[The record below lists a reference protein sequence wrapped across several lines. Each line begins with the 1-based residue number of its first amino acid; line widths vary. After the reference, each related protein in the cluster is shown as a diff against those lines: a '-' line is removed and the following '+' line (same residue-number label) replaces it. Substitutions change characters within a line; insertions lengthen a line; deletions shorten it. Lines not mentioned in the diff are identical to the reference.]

1 MTDTPLTSKPAVTPT
16 EDVQPVRAEHA
27 LDEAKLAA
35 YLAEHIDGFA
45 PPLDLGQCQ
54 GGMSNPTFVITD
66 AAGKRYVLRK
76 KPPGDLL
83 PSAHAVDR
91 EYRVITAL
99 GATDVPVPD
108 TYVLCENKNIIGQ
121 AFYVMGFE
129 NGRVFRTLTLPG
141 MTAGER
147 TAIYAAMG
155 DTLAK
160 LHQVDFNAVGLDTF
174 GRVGGYAER
183 QVARWS
189 KQYEAQKTDDLETM
203 DRLMGWLPA
212 NMPAETETTL
222 VHGDF
227 RLENMIFHPTEA
239 KVLAV
244 VDWELSTLGDP
255 LSDLA
260 YNCLPYYMPDPNRGD
275 ITNVDPTTGIPLMPD
290 YVAAYSTATG
300 RRAEAN
306 WTFYVV
312 LSLFR
317 IAAIAQGVYYR
328 GLQGNA
334 SSPEALK
341 RKDSARNFSGLAW
354 RLVTGQ

>member
-1 MTDTPLTSKPAVTPT
+1 MIATAVTATSDVSPVLDQHQIDEAALIRFFTDHVDGFRPPLT
-16 EDVQPVRAEHA
+16 
-27 LDEAKLAA
+27 
-35 YLAEHIDGFA
+35 
-45 PPLDLGQCQ
+45 LGQCQ
-54 GGMSNPTFVITD
+54 GGMSNPTFVVTD
-66 AAGKRYVLRK
+66 GGGNRYVLRK

-99 GATDVPVPD
+99 TDTDVPVPK
-108 TYVLCENKNIIGQ
+108 TYALCEDETVIGQ
-121 AFYVMGFE
+121 AFYVMAFMD
-129 NGRVFRTLTLPG
+129 GRVFRRLDLPD
-141 MTAGER
+141 MDIAER
-147 TAIYAAMG
+147 SAIYEAMG

-160 LHQVDFNAVGLDTF
+160 LHGVNFEAVGLADF
-174 GRVGGYAER
+174 GRISGYAAR

-189 KQYEAQKTDDLETM
+189 KQYEAQKTEDVADM
-203 DRLMGWLPA
+203 DRLIQWLPD

-244 VDWELSTLGDP
+244 VDWELATLGDP

-260 YNCLPYYMPDPNRGD
+260 YNCLPYYMNDPNRGELTD
-275 ITNVDPTTGIPLMPD
+275 LDPQSGIPSEAD
-290 YVAAYSTATG
+290 YVARYTDHTG
-300 RRAEAN
+300 RNADAER
-306 WTFYVV
+306 TFYLV

-317 IAAIAQGVYYR
+317 IAAIVQGVYYR

-341 RKDSARNFSGLAW
+341 RKDSCRRFSGLAW
-354 RLVTGQ
+354 QLVQNI

>member
-1 MTDTPLTSKPAVTPT
+1 MSQRPAVTAT
-16 EDVQPVRAEHA
+16 DQVSPVLDQHA
-27 LDEAKLAA
+27 LDEDALTRF
-35 YLAEHIDGFA
+35 LTENVEGFQ

-66 AAGKRYVLRK
+66 AAGRRFVLRK
-76 KPPGDLL
+76 KPPGELL
-83 PSAHAVDR
+83 PSAHAVDQ

-99 GATDVPVPD
+99 AETDVPVPR
-108 TYVLCENKNIIGQ
+108 THALCMDDGVIGQ
-121 AFYVMGFE
+121 AFYVMDFMD
-129 NGRVFRTLTLPG
+129 GRVFRRLDLPD
-141 MTAGER
+141 MDPTQRAD
-147 TAIYAAMG
+147 IYAAMN

-160 LHQVDFNAVGLDTF
+160 LHSVDFDAVGLTDF
-174 GRVGGYAER
+174 GRVGGYAAR

-189 KQYEAQKTDDLETM
+189 KQYEAQKTDDLADM
-203 DRLMGWLPA
+203 DSLMRWLPE
-212 NMPAETETTL
+212 NIPAETETTL

-227 RLENMIFHPTEA
+227 RLENMIFHASEPR
-239 KVLAV
+239 VLAV

-260 YNCLPYYMPDPNRGD
+260 YNCLPYYMADPNRGELTD
-275 ITNVDPTTGIPLMPD
+275 LDPASGIPAEAD
-290 YVAAYSTATG
+290 YVAEYARRTG
-300 RRAEAN
+300 RPTGDH

-317 IAAIAQGVYYR
+317 IAAIVQGVYYR

-341 RKDSARNFSGLAW
+341 RKDSCRRFSNLAW
-354 RLVTGQ
+354 RLVENA

>member
-1 MTDTPLTSKPAVTPT
+1 MADTSTTSKPTVTPT
-16 EDVQPVRAEHA
+16 SDVQPVLTEHT
-27 LDEAKLAA
+27 LDETRLAD
-35 YLAEHIDGFA
+35 YLSEHIDGFR
-45 PPLDLGQCQ
+45 PPLSLGQCM

-66 AAGKRYVLRK
+66 ATGKRYILRK
-76 KPPGDLL
+76 KPTGPLL

-91 EYRVITAL
+91 EYRVISAL
-99 GATDVPVPD
+99 GSTNVPVPE
-108 TYVLCENKNIIGQ
+108 TYTLCEDDDIIGQ

-129 NGRVFRTLTLPG
+129 DGRVFRNLTLPG
-141 MTAGER
+141 MAADDR
-147 TAIYAAMG
+147 AAIYAAMG

-160 LHQVDFNAVGLDTF
+160 LHAVDTDAVGLASF

-189 KQYEAQKTDDLETM
+189 KQYEAQKTEDLADM
-203 DRLMGWLPA
+203 NRLMTWLPE
-212 NMPAETETTL
+212 NMPAEAETTL

-275 ITNVDPTTGIPLMPD
+275 LIDLTSADGIPAMPD
-290 YVAAYSTATG
+290 HVAAYSAATG
-300 RRAEAN
+300 RNAEAQ

-317 IAAIAQGVYYR
+317 IAAIVQGVYYR

-341 RKDSARNFSGLAW
+341 RKDSCRNFSRLAW
-354 RLVTGQ
+354 QLAAGG